1 VASSKETGG
10 RIRKKNKALIL
21 NAAKTEFVTYGFK
34 GASIKRIAERAEI
47 PRANIHYYF
56 EDKTD
61 LYQQLLTEIIDTWNN
76 NYDTFNEKDD
86 PKEALTAYVQ
96 SKVMYSR
103 NEPEASRIFAS
114 EIIHGAPVLEE
125 YLSGEFKAWVNDKV
139 AVINAWIEAGKI
151 DAINPYHLLFL
162 IWGSTQHYADFNVQ
176 VLAAVGKRKLTKADY
191 QEIADSVTQFV
202 LKACG
207 IKP

>member
-1 VASSKETGG
+1 MASSKETGG